1 MGQTNTPLQPKIR
14 PGRSG
19 NVLPDPKKCDG
30 TTIISNLEQVALL
43 RAHAG
48 EHLLLGVARRSTK
61 MKDVLLL
68 GNNMIIPKDHW
79 SNDTKV
85 QQKGSKKKLSE
96 KEIRRSRIDNEATE
110 GDGDGAAAD
119 LLSSVFVSPVQLGIS
134 INVFSSP

>member
-1 MGQTNTPLQPKIR
+1 M
-14 PGRSG
+14 
-19 NVLPDPKKCDG
+19 
-30 TTIISNLEQVALL
+30 TTIFNLEQVALL

-110 GDGDGAAAD
+110 GDGDGAAAH

-134 INVFSSP
+134 INVFSSPLYPFSLLMPYFL

>member
-1 MGQTNTPLQPKIR
+1 M
-14 PGRSG
+14 
-19 NVLPDPKKCDG
+19 
-30 TTIISNLEQVALL
+30 TTIFNLEQVALL

-85 QQKGSKKKLSE
+85 QQGSKMKLSE
-96 KEIRRSRIDNEATE
+96 KEILLSRIDNEAAAGIGS
-110 GDGDGAAAD
+110 GDGDGAAG
-119 LLSSVFVSPVQLGIS
+119 LLSSVFVSPVQLGTS
-134 INVFSSP
+134 IIVFSSP